1 MELNGSQIVLE
12 TLKEQGV
19 DTIFGYPGGTIL
31 NIFDELYKYGDT
43 FNHILTAHEQG
54 AAHAADGYA
63 RATGKVGVCFATSG
77 PGATNLVTG
86 IATAYMDSIP
96 VVAITCNYATEGLGR
111 DSFQEVDICGI
122 TMPITKHNF
131 QVKSVEELA
140 PTIRR
145 AFRIAQSDRKG
156 PVLIDIPKDFTAA
169 KCEYTPEPKQQP
181 NPPKKPRKDCLD
193 RAVEL
198 LQNAKKP
205 LIYVGGGAI
214 LSEVGEDLI
223 TFAEKIDA
231 PVVSS
236 LMGLGAFPYNHPLH
250 LGLIG
255 MHGHFECNK
264 AAHDCDVL
272 ITCGARFSDRVA
284 GNRKK
289 FAPNAEI
296 LHIDIDNA
304 EMDKNIYSNYHLRG
318 DLKEVIPILTRAI
331 EQLDHKDWI
340 DEVNSYRRP
349 FDQLQIGDYVNPQTL
364 IEKIDA
370 ATDDDTI
377 VVTDVGQH
385 QLWAA
390 QFYKFKQ
397 PRTLLTSGGL
407 GTMGYSM
414 GASIGGQFGCPDKTV
429 VMFAGDGGFH
439 MNLSELAT
447 MCSYNVPVKMFIMNN
462 TVLGMVRQ
470 WQKLFYGNR
479 FSDTDQ
485 HRKND
490 LAAVAEAFGVKGLR
504 INTNDDI
511 DAVLKETFEHQGPVL
526 VDCRISPDSNVL
538 PMIPPG
544 GAHTDIIEKFN

>member
-1 MELNGSQIVLE
+1 
-12 TLKEQGV
+12 
-19 DTIFGYPGGTIL
+19 
-31 NIFDELYKYGDT
+31 
-43 FNHILTAHEQG
+43 
-54 AAHAADGYA
+54 
-63 RATGKVGVCFATSG
+63 
-77 PGATNLVTG
+77 
-86 IATAYMDSIP
+86 
-96 VVAITCNYATEGLGR
+96 
-111 DSFQEVDICGI
+111 
-122 TMPITKHNF
+122 
-131 QVKSVEELA
+131 
-140 PTIRR
+140 
-145 AFRIAQSDRKG
+145 
-156 PVLIDIPKDFTAA
+156 
-169 KCEYTPEPKQQP
+169 
-181 NPPKKPRKDCLD
+181 
-193 RAVEL
+193 
-198 LQNAKKP
+198 
-205 LIYVGGGAI
+205 
-214 LSEVGEDLI
+214 
-223 TFAEKIDA
+223 
-231 PVVSS
+231 
-236 LMGLGAFPYNHPLH
+236 
-250 LGLIG
+250 
-255 MHGHFECNK
+255 
-264 AAHDCDVL
+264 
-272 ITCGARFSDRVA
+272 
-284 GNRKK
+284 
-289 FAPNAEI
+289 
-296 LHIDIDNA
+296 
-304 EMDKNIYSNYHLRG
+304 MDKNIYSNYHLRG

-479 FSDTDQ
+479 FSDTDP
-485 HRKND
+485 HRKTD
-490 LAAVAEAFGVKGLR
+490 FAAVAEAFGVKGLR

-538 PMIPPG
+538 PMILSVLVDNESGVLQRVASLFSRRNYNISSLTVSETEDPNFSRMTIETNTEPENFRQIKAQLKKLEIVKKVAELTDETSVSSELLLVKVKAKG
-544 GAHTDIIEKFN
+544 IPQKNALLAFNMRYGARVLDMSLETITLEFTGTGETIDRFVDYLENHFGIVELARTGITSLARGEESFIEDV